1 MTISGQIEVKNY
13 SDKAILRFLLSIV
26 FFVDIWADFCGKLA
40 RFREFLTH
48 IGIFEHFWDIFDPFP
63 IQKAPFFVENMTW
76 TYIGWHQKLFYGWT
90 KPSESRHFSLLF
102 KTNSHF
108 HKSSQKSE
116 FYSNGDPFLNPLRH
130 FNCSIHAFISFRS
143 DQESETL
150 AHIYPNFHRW
160 RHLWL
165 MTSLWTNRIRK
176 RTTSMTDV
184 ILVTCNFCWSCNACR
199 IIIINTNVT
208 SELDFG
214 LLLETADFVAW

>member
-63 IQKAPFFVENMTW
+63 IQKAPLFVENMTW

-143 DQESETL
+143 DQESENTCAYL
-150 AHIYPNFHRW
+150 FEFSP
-160 RHLWL
+160 
-165 MTSLWTNRIRK
+165 MTSPLTD
-176 RTTSMTDV
+176 DV
-184 ILVTCNFCWSCNACR
+184 IMNKSNEISVN
-199 IIIINTNVT
+199 
-208 SELDFG
+208 G
-214 LLLETADFVAW
+214 LLLWLT